1 MYVCQSLAKLFNKST
16 APTTITIKN
25 NERSEIMDFVCK
37 KNDLEYALNYAT
49 RAAASKSTSSI
60 LECVLL
66 TASAENGISL
76 IGTDSQISINTA
88 PFSAEVDKEGSI
100 ALNSKLFY
108 DIVRKLPGDLIRIE
122 ADDKLRT
129 IMTSGKSVL
138 KMSGLSSYDFP
149 LVVEEDLVAKEKFK
163 INANTLKD
171 MIRQTIF
178 SVSTDPTKLVL
189 TGELMEIKEQILRV
203 VAIDMFRI
211 SYRAE
216 KVTENNYECKAV
228 VPARALG
235 ELSRMVPSEK
245 DEEMEFFFTDKKAV
259 FIMDDFRMVANLLHG
274 DFIRYDQIFNS
285 DFSTKVNI
293 NREMFLFSCERV
305 MLLSSEGKPIN
316 MKISI
321 GDEEL
326 LVYAITEKG
335 EVNDVISCT
344 TDGKELT
351 IYFNPRY
358 FSEVLRAIETENIT
372 IKFNSVMSP
381 CTISLD
387 DDNPNFKYLIVP
399 LRPPQ

>member
-1 MYVCQSLAKLFNKST
+1 
-16 APTTITIKN
+16 
-25 NERSEIMDFVCK
+25 MDFTCQ
-37 KNDLEYALNYAT
+37 KNELEYALSYAA
-49 RAAASKSTSSI
+49 RAASSKTTTSI

-66 TASAENGISL
+66 VASVENGIHL
-76 IGTDSQISINTA
+76 VGTDNQISINTT
-88 PFSAEVDKEGSI
+88 PFFGEIEREGSV
-100 ALNSKLFY
+100 ALNAKLFY

-122 ADDKLRT
+122 VDDKLRT
-129 IMTSGKSVL
+129 VMTSGKSVL
-138 KMSGLSSYDFP
+138 KMSGLSGYDFP
-149 LVVEEDLVAKEKFK
+149 LVVEEELVTEEKFT
-163 INANTLKD
+163 INTNKLKD

-178 SVSTDPTKLVL
+178 SVSNDPTKPVL
-189 TGELMEIKEQILRV
+189 TGELIEIKKQILRI

-216 KVTENNYECKAV
+216 KITNNNLESKAV

-235 ELSRMVPSEK
+235 ELSRMVQVERNE
-245 DEEMEFFFTDKKAV
+245 DIEFYFTDKKAV
-259 FIMDDFRMVANLLHG
+259 FNTEDFRLVANLLHG
-274 DFIRYDQIFNS
+274 DFIRYDQIFND
-285 DFSTKVNI
+285 DFSTKVSI

-305 MLLSSEGKPIN
+305 LLLSADGRPIN
-316 MKISI
+316 MKLDI

-326 LVYAITEKG
+326 LVYALTEKG
-335 EVNDVISCT
+335 EVNDVIGCT

-358 FSEVLRAIETENIT
+358 FIEVLRAIETENIT
-372 IKFNSVMSP
+372 LKFNSVMSP

>member
-1 MYVCQSLAKLFNKST
+1 
-16 APTTITIKN
+16 
-25 NERSEIMDFVCK
+25 MDFTCR
-37 KNDLEYALNYAT
+37 KNELEYALNYAA
-49 RAAASKSTSSI
+49 RAAASKSTSGI

-66 TASAENGISL
+66 TASAENGIHL
-76 IGTDSQISINTA
+76 VGTDNQISINTV
-88 PFSAEVDKEGSI
+88 PFSAEIDKEGCV
-100 ALNSKLFY
+100 ALNAKLFF
-108 DIVRKLPGDLIRIE
+108 DIVRKLPGELIRIE
-122 ADDKLRT
+122 VDEKLRT
-129 IMTSGKSVL
+129 VMTSGKSVL
-138 KMSGLSSYDFP
+138 KMSGLSGYDFP
-149 LVVEEDLVAKEKFK
+149 LVVEGDLVPPHGEKLR

-189 TGELMEIKEQILRV
+189 TGELMEIKDQILRI

-216 KVTENNYECKAV
+216 KLTSNGDSTSKAV

-235 ELSRMVPSEK
+235 EFGRMVSSDK
-245 DEEMEFFFTDKKAV
+245 DEDVEFFFTDKKAV
-259 FIMDDFRMVANLLHG
+259 FIMEDFRMVANLLHG
-274 DFIRYDQIFNS
+274 DFIRYDQIFND
-285 DFSTKVNI
+285 DFSTKVSI

-305 MLLSSEGKPIN
+305 LLLSADGKPIN
-316 MKISI
+316 MKLDI

-326 LVYAITEKG
+326 LVYALTEKG
-335 EVNDVISCT
+335 EVNDVIGCT
-344 TDGKELT
+344 TDGKQLT

-358 FSEVLRAIETENIT
+358 FIEVLRAIETENI
-372 IKFNSVMSP
+372 ILKFNSVMSP

>member
-1 MYVCQSLAKLFNKST
+1 MNFTCPK
-16 APTTITIKN
+16 I
-25 NERSEIMDFVCK
+25 
-37 KNDLEYALNYAT
+37 DLEYKLNYAS

-66 TASAENGISL
+66 TASFEDGISL
-76 IGTDSQISINTA
+76 VGTDGQISINTV
-88 PFSAEVDKEGSI
+88 PFSAEVEKEGSV
-100 ALNSKLFY
+100 ALNAKLFF
-108 DIVRKLPGDLIRIE
+108 DIVRKLPGELIRVE
-122 ADDKLRT
+122 VDDKLRT

-138 KMSGLSSYDFP
+138 KMSGLSSIDFP
-149 LVVEEDLVAKEKFK
+149 LVVEEELAPPTGERFK
-163 INANTLKD
+163 ISANTLKD

-178 SVSTDPTKLVL
+178 SVSNDITKIVL
-189 TGELMEIKEQILRV
+189 TGELMEIREHILRV

-216 KVTENNYECKAV
+216 RVTDYDYECKAV

-235 ELSRMVPSEK
+235 EFSRMVQSEK
-245 DEEMEFFFTDKKAV
+245 DAEVEFFFTEKKAV
-259 FIMDDFRMVANLLHG
+259 FIMEDFRMVANLLHG
-274 DFIRYDQIFNS
+274 DFIRYDQIFND
-285 DFSTKVNI
+285 DFSTKVLI

-305 MLLSSEGKPIN
+305 LLLSSDGKPIN
-316 MKISI
+316 MKLDI

-326 LVYAITEKG
+326 LVYALTEKG

-358 FSEVLRAIETENIT
+358 FIEVLRTIETENIT

>member
-1 MYVCQSLAKLFNKST
+1 
-16 APTTITIKN
+16 
-25 NERSEIMDFVCK
+25 MDFVCK

-66 TASAENGISL
+66 TASADNGIYL
-76 IGTDSQISINTA
+76 VGTDNQISINTA

-100 ALNSKLFY
+100 ALHSKLFY
-108 DIVRKLPGDLIRIE
+108 DIVRKLPGDLIRVE
-122 ADDKLRT
+122 VDDKLRT
-129 IMTSGKSVL
+129 VMTSGKSVL
-138 KMSGLSSYDFP
+138 KMSGFSSYDFP
-149 LVVEEDLVAKEKFK
+149 LVVEEDLVAKEKYK

-189 TGELMEIKEQILRV
+189 TGELMEIKEQILRI

-216 KVTENNYECKAV
+216 KVTDTDYKSKAV

-235 ELSRMVPSEK
+235 ELSRMIQAEK
-245 DEEMEFFFTDKKAV
+245 DEEVDFFFTDKKAV

-274 DFIRYDQIFNS
+274 DFIRYDQIFNN
-285 DFSTKVNI
+285 DFSTKVSI

-326 LVYAITEKG
+326 LVYALTEKG

>member
-1 MYVCQSLAKLFNKST
+1 
-16 APTTITIKN
+16 
-25 NERSEIMDFVCK
+25 MDFTCR
-37 KNDLEYALNYAT
+37 KNDLEYALNYAA
-49 RAAASKSTSSI
+49 RAASSKSTSSI
-60 LECVLL
+60 LECILL
-66 TASAENGISL
+66 TASTENGIHLVGS
-76 IGTDSQISINTA
+76 DSQISINTA
-88 PFSAEVDKEGSI
+88 PFTAEIDKEGSV
-100 ALNSKLFY
+100 ALNAKLFH
-108 DIVRKLPGDLIRIE
+108 DIVRKLQGELIRIE
-122 ADDKLRT
+122 VDDKLRT
-129 IMTSGKSVL
+129 VMTSGKSVL
-138 KMSGLSSYDFP
+138 KMSGLSGYDFP
-149 LVVEEDLVAKEKFK
+149 LVTEEDLVPLFGEKYK

-178 SVSTDPTKLVL
+178 SVSADPTKPVL
-189 TGELMEIKEQILRV
+189 TGELMEIKGQMLRV

-216 KVTENNYECKAV
+216 KITENDNEIKAV

-235 ELSRMVPSEK
+235 ELSRMVQSEK
-245 DEEMEFFFTDKKAV
+245 DEEIEFFFTDKKAV

-274 DFIRYDQIFNS
+274 DFIRYDQIFND
-285 DFSTKVNI
+285 DFSTKINI
-293 NREMFLFSCERV
+293 NRDMFLFSCERV
-305 MLLSSEGKPIN
+305 LLLASEGRPVN
-316 MKISI
+316 MKLFI

-326 LVYAITEKG
+326 LVYALTEKG
-335 EVNDVISCT
+335 EVNDVISCK

>member
-1 MYVCQSLAKLFNKST
+1 
-16 APTTITIKN
+16 
-25 NERSEIMDFVCK
+25 MDFTCR
-37 KNDLEYALNYAT
+37 KNDLEYALGNAA

-66 TASAENGISL
+66 TVSAENGIHL
-76 IGTDSQISINTA
+76 VGTDNQISINTT
-88 PFSAEVDKEGSI
+88 PFSAEINKEGCI
-100 ALNSKLFY
+100 ALNAKLFF
-108 DIVRKLPGDLIRIE
+108 DIVRKLPGDLIRIQVDE
-122 ADDKLRT
+122 KLRT
-129 IMTSGKSVL
+129 VMTSGKSVL
-138 KMSGLSSYDFP
+138 KMSGLSGYDFP
-149 LVVEEDLVAKEKFK
+149 LVVEEDIVAREKYK

-178 SVSTDPTKLVL
+178 SVSADPTKLVL
-189 TGELMEIKEQILRV
+189 TGELMEIKDRILRV

-216 KVTENNYECKAV
+216 KVTESDSESKAV

-235 ELSRMVPSEK
+235 ELSRMVTSEK
-245 DEEMEFFFTDKKAV
+245 NEDIEFYFTDKKAV
-259 FIMDDFRMVANLLHG
+259 FVMEDFRLVANLLHG
-274 DFIRYDQIFNS
+274 DFIRYDQIFND
-285 DFSTKVNI
+285 DFSTKVSI

-305 MLLSSEGKPIN
+305 LLLSADGKPIN
-316 MKISI
+316 MKLDI
-321 GDEEL
+321 GNEEL
-326 LVYAITEKG
+326 LVYALTEKG

-344 TDGKELT
+344 TDGKQLT

-358 FSEVLRAIETENIT
+358 FSEVLRAIEAENII

>member
-1 MYVCQSLAKLFNKST
+1 
-16 APTTITIKN
+16 
-25 NERSEIMDFVCK
+25 MDFTCRK
-37 KNDLEYALNYAT
+37 KDLEYALSNAS

-66 TASAENGISL
+66 TASIKDGIHL
-76 IGTDSQISINTA
+76 VGTDSQISINTT
-88 PFSAEVDKEGSI
+88 PFSAEIDKEGSV
-100 ALNSKLFY
+100 ALHAKLFY
-108 DIVRKLPGDLIRIE
+108 DIVRKLPGELIRIE
-122 ADDKLRT
+122 VDDKLRT
-129 IMTSGKSVL
+129 VMTSGKSVL
-138 KMSGLSSYDFP
+138 KMSGLSGYDFP
-149 LVVEEDLVAKEKFK
+149 LVVEQDLMPPTGDKYR
-163 INANTLKD
+163 INANILKD

-189 TGELMEIKEQILRV
+189 TGELMEIKEQVIRI

-216 KVTENNYECKAV
+216 KVSGCDNGGKAV

-235 ELSRMVPSEK
+235 EFSRMVSSEK
-245 DEEMEFFFTDKKAV
+245 DDEVEFYFTDKKAV
-259 FIMDDFRMVANLLHG
+259 FIMEDFRMVANLLHG
-274 DFIRYDQIFNS
+274 DFIRYDQIFND

-293 NREMFLFSCERV
+293 NRELFLFSCERV
-305 MLLSSEGKPIN
+305 LLLSSDGKPIN
-316 MKISI
+316 MKLDI

-326 LVYAITEKG
+326 LVYALTEKG

-344 TDGKELT
+344 TDGKELI

-372 IKFNSVMSP
+372 LKFNSVMSP